1 MIVFYLIDIKIFQSI
16 NQSLFGYVLLYLVD
30 IEKPKSQLTF
40 TKWWGLR
47 ELVTVSMAM
56 TVIMVVL
63 SMISTLVVH
72 GSKKADKCGSIMW
85 TRINLKKRFTVFD
98 GFSTNIVNWFLFPI
112 LRNFL
117 QTNFLLLS
125 TRANYQLKWE
135 KHMSSDG
142 QIANSTTTTV
152 IIIFYNLT

>member
-56 TVIMVVL
+56 TVIMMML
-63 SMISTLVVH
+63 SMISILVVH
-72 GSKKADKCGSIMW
+72 GSKK
-85 TRINLKKRFTVFD
+85 R
-98 GFSTNIVNWFLFPI
+98 TNVD
-112 LRNFL
+112 
-117 QTNFLLLS
+117 Q
-125 TRANYQLKWE
+125 
-135 KHMSSDG
+135 
-142 QIANSTTTTV
+142 
-152 IIIFYNLT
+152 